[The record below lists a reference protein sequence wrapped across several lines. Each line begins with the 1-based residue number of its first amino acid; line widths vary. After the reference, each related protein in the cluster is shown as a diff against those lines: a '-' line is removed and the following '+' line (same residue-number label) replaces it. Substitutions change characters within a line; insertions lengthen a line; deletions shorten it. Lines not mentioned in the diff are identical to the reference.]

1 MGKLDGVRVLDAG
14 LLVQGPQAALTMLE
28 WGADVIK
35 IELPGFG
42 DQARWLPI
50 SRDDH
55 RSAWF
60 MAFNRGKRS
69 ITVDFRVPEGR
80 EVFLRLV
87 ERADVVISNFKPG
100 TMEGW
105 DLGYAEVSARNPR
118 IVYATGSSFG
128 SRGPD
133 ALREGA
139 DLSAQAAGGIIST
152 MIGTNRANR
161 FRLISQVTHRSR
173 SRATVYAESEPNTRV
188 SNVTE
193 LAIMMLLP
201 SA

>member
-1 MGKLDGVRVLDAG
+1 MGQLDGMRVLDAG

-50 SRDDH
+50 GRDDH

-80 EVFLRLV
+80 EVFLRLA

-118 IVYATGSSFG
+118 D
-128 SRGPD
+128 R
-133 ALREGA
+133 LRHQLVLRIA
-139 DLSAQAAGGIIST
+139 
-152 MIGTNRANR
+152 
-161 FRLISQVTHRSR
+161 RSR
-173 SRATVYAESEPNTRV
+173 RADARART
-188 SNVTE
+188 
-193 LAIMMLLP
+193 
-201 SA
+201 